1 MATLFRDPH
10 RYDDLL
16 HLPHPVPTTRL
27 PMSRLH
33 RAAQFA
39 PFDALNGYGAAI
51 RETARTTEA
60 PIELDENAKHRLNR
74 RLQLLLQQIEQ
85 PEITVT
91 WFRPDDRKDGGAHIR
106 TTGCLKKLDVFRNLL
121 LLTDGTEIP
130 IEDISQLDSD
140 LFSCL
145 DDLA

>member
-1 MATLFRDPH
+1 MQTTLRDPH
-10 RYDDLL
+10 RYDDML
-16 HLPHPVPTTRL
+16 HLPHHVSATRL
-27 PMSRLH
+27 PMSRQN

-39 PFDALNGYGAAI
+39 PFDALSGYGAAI
-51 RETARTTEA
+51 RETARSTESRA
-60 PIELDENAKHRLNR
+60 ELDESAKHRLNQ
-74 RLQLLLQQIEQ
+74 RLQLLLRQADQ

-106 TTGCLKKLDVFRNLL
+106 TTGFLKKIDVFRGLL

-130 IEDISQLDSD
+130 MEDIFRLESD
-140 LFSCL
+140 RFSCL

>member
-1 MATLFRDPH
+1 MAILFRDPH

-16 HLPHPVPTTRL
+16 HLPHPVSATRL
-27 PMSRLH
+27 PMSRQN

-51 RETARTTEA
+51 RETARITET
-60 PIELDENAKHRLNR
+60 PLDLDESAKQRLNQ
-74 RLQLLLQQIEQ
+74 RLQLLLQQTDM
-85 PEITVT
+85 PELTVT

-106 TTGCLKKLDVFRNLL
+106 TTGYLKKIDVFRSLL

-130 IEDISQLDSD
+130 IEDISRLESD

-145 DDLA
+145 DGLA

>member
-1 MATLFRDPH
+1 MTVLFRDPH
-10 RYDDLL
+10 RYDDML
-16 HLPHPVPTTRL
+16 HLPHHVSATRL
-27 PMSRLH
+27 PMSRQN

-51 RETARTTEA
+51 RETARATE
-60 PIELDENAKHRLNR
+60 PPVELDESARQRLNH
-74 RLQLLLQQIEQ
+74 RLQLLLRQIDQ

-91 WFRPDDRKDGGAHIR
+91 WFCPDDRKEGGSHIR
-106 TTGCLKKLDVFRNLL
+106 IAGRLKKIDVFRSLL

-130 IEDISQLDSD
+130 IEDIYRLDSD

-145 DDLA
+145 DDLL